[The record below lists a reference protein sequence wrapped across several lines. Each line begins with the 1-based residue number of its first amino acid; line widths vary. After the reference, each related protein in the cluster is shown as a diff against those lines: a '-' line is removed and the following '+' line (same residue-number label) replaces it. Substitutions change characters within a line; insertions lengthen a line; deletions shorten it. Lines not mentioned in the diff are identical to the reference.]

1 MIRFNLSIKSPCCKL
16 LVSVFKN
23 LNQFVLHKNLNGQNT
38 DRFPF
43 FLSFFDSQL
52 AQILALLGCLHFEK
66 LFHHQFKLIII
77 EAHATFFPNEIG
89 FMIFIRLH
97 CLKIHRFDKY

>member
-43 FLSFFDSQL
+43 FLSFFDYTLLSDL
-52 AQILALLGCLHFEK
+52 IHIFWGLEEENMIAQVS
-66 LFHHQFKLIII
+66 LI
-77 EAHATFFPNEIG
+77 TNDVYFN
-89 FMIFIRLH
+89 
-97 CLKIHRFDKY
+97 

>member
-1 MIRFNLSIKSPCCKL
+1 
-16 LVSVFKN
+16 
-23 LNQFVLHKNLNGQNT
+23 
-38 DRFPF
+38 
-43 FLSFFDSQL
+43 
-52 AQILALLGCLHFEK
+52 LALLGCLHFVK

-77 EAHATFFPNEIG
+77 KAHATFFPNEIG